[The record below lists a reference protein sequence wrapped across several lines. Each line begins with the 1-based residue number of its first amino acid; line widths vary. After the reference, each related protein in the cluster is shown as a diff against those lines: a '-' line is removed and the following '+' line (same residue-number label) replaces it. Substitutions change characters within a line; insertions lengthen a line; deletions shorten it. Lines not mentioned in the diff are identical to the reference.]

1 MPVLSG
7 SPSLPPD
14 ATEQFGQHHPLP
26 PTTPQ
31 LHPPESEERGKV
43 WKRPGMVT
51 SWMLFSS
58 RASCV
63 NCGFCFHG
71 GCLDFVVVDVV
82 IVISFTVGINVK
94 T

>member
-1 MPVLSG
+1 M
-7 SPSLPPD
+7 
-14 ATEQFGQHHPLP
+14 
-26 PTTPQ
+26 
-31 LHPPESEERGKV
+31 
-43 WKRPGMVT
+43 
-51 SWMLFSS
+51 
-58 RASCV
+58 